1 MVEKG
6 RTWLLLPW
14 RGEAGGGGGEGGV
27 EERGGRRPRDE
38 KVGDSSVR
46 RVMVVVVGGAT
57 AAGEHK
63 DTAATLSKHLF
74 EGGRGYDDNSMQVPH
89 FHQ

>member
-1 MVEKG
+1 ME
-6 RTWLLLPW
+6 R
-14 RGEAGGGGGEGGV
+14 GGGGEGRV

-46 RVMVVVVGGAT
+46 RVMVAVVGGAI

-63 DTAATLSKHLF
+63 DTATTFSKHLF
-74 EGGRGYDDNSMQVPH
+74 EGGRGGVW
-89 FHQ
+89 

>member
-1 MVEKG
+1 ME
-6 RTWLLLPW
+6 R
-14 RGEAGGGGGEGGV
+14 GGGGEGGV
-27 EERGGRRPRDE
+27 EERGGRWPRDE

-46 RVMVVVVGGAT
+46 RVMVQVVVGGAI

-74 EGGRGYDDNSMQVPH
+74 EGGRGVW
-89 FHQ
+89 